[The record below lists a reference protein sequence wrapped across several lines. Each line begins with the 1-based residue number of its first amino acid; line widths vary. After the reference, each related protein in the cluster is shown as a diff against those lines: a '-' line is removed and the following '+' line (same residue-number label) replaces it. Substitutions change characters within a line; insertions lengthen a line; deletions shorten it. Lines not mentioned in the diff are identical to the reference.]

1 MQTIVTGYTEQY
13 VDTHPY
19 YRSTFIP
26 ARTIVRTATGSG
38 VSTEV
43 TGVSGSNQLRLGTHT
58 DYSFPYLT
66 GGRYY
71 LGAPVF
77 KRTADGS
84 GVGTQTAVRLVVTI
98 RTATGSGT
106 ADESTTTTKEI
117 LARTATGSGVG
128 SGTTTQIVVG
138 IRTATGSG
146 TGTSTATGV
155 HIGPRTATGA
165 GGASTGDIAVGLHI
179 APRTATGSGLG
190 TSTALGGLLI
200 IRTSTGSGASTD
212 IPANWTKTLIFRP
225 PVEDRFP
232 WDSYKSSTP
241 DHRLFAKA
249 SQGYRARNIF
259 QLTDLSYTNVD
270 PLDPTLI
277 KTTYWGGHDIVVTE
291 EEKSQLVAAGYTVT

>member
-1 MQTIVTGYTEQY
+1 M
-13 VDTHPY
+13 
-19 YRSTFIP
+19 
-26 ARTIVRTATGSG
+26 ARLYNDS
-38 VSTEV
+38 
-43 TGVSGSNQLRLGTHT
+43 
-58 DYSFPYLT
+58 SFLYNASDLT
-66 GGRYY
+66 YN
-71 LGAPVF
+71 GAVIF
-77 KRTADGS
+77 S
-84 GVGTQTAVRLVVTI
+84 

-106 ADESTTTTKEI
+106 GASTTVG
-117 LARTATGSGVG
+117 LHVSPRTATGSGTGTSTTTGLHVSPRTATG
-128 SGTTTQIVVG
+128 SGTGTSTTTKIVVG

-146 TGTSTATGV
+146 VGASTATGV

-190 TSTALGGLLI
+190 TQAALGVRIVL
-200 IRTSTGSGASTD
+200 RNATGSGASTD
-212 IPANWTKTLIFRP
+212 IPTNWTKTLIFRP

-270 PLDPTLI
+270 PLDPTLV
-277 KTTYWGGHDIVVTE
+277 KTTYLGGHDIVVTP
-291 EEKSQLVAAGYTVT
+291 EEKTQLVAAGYVVT

>member
-1 MQTIVTGYTEQY
+1 MARLYNDPLFLYNASDLSYNGIVT
-13 VDTHPY
+13 
-19 YRSTFIP
+19 F
-26 ARTIVRTATGSG
+26 ARTATGAGTETSAAVFTIIRAKTATGAGTGTETATGLHLSPRTATGSG
-38 VSTEV
+38 A
-43 TGVSGSNQLRLGTHT
+43 GT
-58 DYSFPYLT
+58 S
-66 GGRYY
+66 
-71 LGAPVF
+71 AI
-77 KRTADGS
+77 
-84 GVGTQTAVRLVVTI
+84 TQTAI
-98 RTATGSGT
+98 
-106 ADESTTTTKEI
+106 
-117 LARTATGSGVG
+117 
-128 SGTTTQIVVG
+128 G

-146 TGTSTATGV
+146 VGTSTATGV

-190 TSTALGGLLI
+190 TSTALGGILY
-200 IRTSTGSGASTD
+200 IRTSTGSGAGTSV
-212 IPANWTKTLIFRP
+212 ANWTKTLIFRP

>member
-1 MQTIVTGYTEQY
+1 M
-13 VDTHPY
+13 
-19 YRSTFIP
+19 
-26 ARTIVRTATGSG
+26 ARLYNDAAFLYNASDLTYNG
-38 VSTEV
+38 VVIFS
-43 TGVSGSNQLRLGTHT
+43 
-58 DYSFPYLT
+58 
-66 GGRYY
+66 
-71 LGAPVF
+71 
-77 KRTADGS
+77 
-84 GVGTQTAVRLVVTI
+84 

-106 ADESTTTTKEI
+106 GTETATGLHVAPRTSTGSGTGTSTTVNLH
-117 LARTATGSGVG
+117 LAPRTATGSGTG
-128 SGTTTQIVVG
+128 TSTTTQIVVG

-146 TGTSTATGV
+146 VGASTATGV

-190 TSTALGGLLI
+190 TSIALGGILF
-200 IRTSTGSGASTD
+200 IRTSTGSGTGTSA
-212 IPANWTKTLIFRP
+212 ANWTKTLIFRP

-232 WDSYKSSTP
+232 WDNYKSSTP

-270 PLDPTLI
+270 PLDPTLV
-277 KTTYWGGHDIVVTE
+277 KTTYWGGHDIVVTP

>member
-1 MQTIVTGYTEQY
+1 M
-13 VDTHPY
+13 
-19 YRSTFIP
+19 
-26 ARTIVRTATGSG
+26 ARLYNDPSFLYNASDLTYNGVVIFSRTATGSG
-38 VSTEV
+38 AGTETATASSTRAR
-43 TGVSGSNQLRLGTHT
+43 TGTGAGTGT
-58 DYSFPYLT
+58 ETAT
-66 GGRYY
+66 G
-71 LGAPVF
+71 LHLAP
-77 KRTADGS
+77 
-84 GVGTQTAVRLVVTI
+84 

-106 ADESTTTTKEI
+106 GTS
-117 LARTATGSGVG
+117 
-128 SGTTTQIVVG
+128 TTTQIVVG

-146 TGTSTATGV
+146 VGTSTATGV

-190 TSTALGGLLI
+190 TSTTTGLHLSP
-200 IRTSTGSGASTD
+200 RTATGSGASTD

-232 WDSYKSSTP
+232 WDNYKSSTP

-270 PLDPTLI
+270 PLDPTLV

>member
-26 ARTIVRTATGSG
+26 ARTVTRTAIGSG
-38 VSTEV
+38 VGTEV
-43 TGVSGSNQLRLGTHT
+43 TVSGSNQLRLGTHT

-128 SGTTTQIVVG
+128 SGEGDPFFLVV
-138 IRTATGSG
+138 
-146 TGTSTATGV
+146 
-155 HIGPRTATGA
+155 
-165 GGASTGDIAVGLHI
+165 
-179 APRTATGSGLG
+179 
-190 TSTALGGLLI
+190 
-200 IRTSTGSGASTD
+200 
-212 IPANWTKTLIFRP
+212 
-225 PVEDRFP
+225 
-232 WDSYKSSTP
+232 
-241 DHRLFAKA
+241 
-249 SQGYRARNIF
+249 
-259 QLTDLSYTNVD
+259 
-270 PLDPTLI
+270 
-277 KTTYWGGHDIVVTE
+277 
-291 EEKSQLVAAGYTVT
+291 

>member
-1 MQTIVTGYTEQY
+1 MARLYNDPLFLYNASDLSYNGIVT
-13 VDTHPY
+13 
-19 YRSTFIP
+19 F
-26 ARTIVRTATGSG
+26 AC
-38 VSTEV
+38 
-43 TGVSGSNQLRLGTHT
+43 
-58 DYSFPYLT
+58 
-66 GGRYY
+66 
-71 LGAPVF
+71 
-77 KRTADGS
+77 
-84 GVGTQTAVRLVVTI
+84 
-98 RTATGSGT
+98 TATGSGT
-106 ADESTTTTKEI
+106 GTATATS
-117 LARTATGSGVG
+117 LHLSPRTATGSGVG
-128 SGTTTQIVVG
+128 SGTNTQTAIG

-146 TGTSTATGV
+146 VGTSAITQIAIGIRTATGSGVGTSTATGV

-190 TSTALGGLLI
+190 TSTALGGILF
-200 IRTSTGSGASTD
+200 IRTSTGSGTGTST
-212 IPANWTKTLIFRP
+212 ANWTKTLIFRP

>member
-1 MQTIVTGYTEQY
+1 M
-13 VDTHPY
+13 
-19 YRSTFIP
+19 
-26 ARTIVRTATGSG
+26 ARLYNDPSFLYNASNLTYNG
-38 VSTEV
+38 VVIFS
-43 TGVSGSNQLRLGTHT
+43 
-58 DYSFPYLT
+58 
-66 GGRYY
+66 
-71 LGAPVF
+71 
-77 KRTADGS
+77 
-84 GVGTQTAVRLVVTI
+84 

-106 ADESTTTTKEI
+106 GTETATGLHLTPRTATGSGTGTSAITQTAI
-117 LARTATGSGVG
+117 GIRTATGSGVG
-128 SGTTTQIVVG
+128 SGTSTQTAIG

-146 TGTSTATGV
+146 VGASSATGV

-190 TSTALGGLLI
+190 TSTASGGILF
-200 IRTSTGSGASTD
+200 IRTSTGAGTGTST
-212 IPANWTKTLIFRP
+212 ANWNKTLIFRP

-232 WDSYKSSTP
+232 WDNYKSSTP

-277 KTTYWGGHDIVVTE
+277 KTTYLGGHDILVTP
-291 EEKSQLVAAGYTVT
+291 EEKTQLVAAGYTVT